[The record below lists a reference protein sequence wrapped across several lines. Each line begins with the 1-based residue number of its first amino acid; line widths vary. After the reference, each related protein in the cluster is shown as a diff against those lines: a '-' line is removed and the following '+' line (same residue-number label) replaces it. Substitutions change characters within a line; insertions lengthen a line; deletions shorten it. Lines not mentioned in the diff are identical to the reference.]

1 MRRISKALLEQE
13 QTDASVAICRAMT
26 NSDELTENQIRLLT
40 FYFARLEQILAY
52 IDEKTDSIPPLI

>member
-1 MRRISKALLEQE
+1 MRRLSKALLEQE
-13 QTDASVAICRAMT
+13 QTDASVAICRAMA

>member
-1 MRRISKALLEQE
+1 MRRLSKALLEQG
-13 QTDASVAICRAMT
+13 QTDASVAICRAMA